1 MVVLF
6 WSQRHSITLILLQ
19 GEEGRGRGKGEKRE
33 GGGRRSTCPR
43 AGQVAPSCPE
53 TSSPPPAPPGIPGAR
68 GRLAPAWGSCRVRG
82 PSPGARSS
90 ALPRSRASLTRSPP
104 ASPPPPNQTTPP
116 ASERPRLA
124 ARGPLGPRRRGV
136 GADGSPPPLQT
147 AGRPAWPRA
156 HSPARSPR
164 RGRGGV
170 MGRGAE
176 VVGGG
181 RYLTLLGRTWVGG
194 ETLSRNL
201 EGLMGGRNYRAPS
214 ARSQVLAGPDPR
226 HGPRASPRVL
236 SSACILLLYQTH
248 PSCLTVAAPPLEHL
262 EL

>member
-90 ALPRSRASLTRSPP
+90 ALPGSRASLTRSPP

-164 RGRGGV
+164 RGRGGCHG
-170 MGRGAE
+170 GRGRGGWRRE
-176 VVGGG
+176 VLNSFREGVGRWGNLKQKPG
-181 RYLTLLGRTWVGG
+181 RSDGG
-194 ETLSRNL
+194 EELPGAISSL
-201 EGLMGGRNYRAPS
+201 P
-214 ARSQVLAGPDPR
+214 
-226 HGPRASPRVL
+226 GPRGS
-236 SSACILLLYQTH
+236 
-248 PSCLTVAAPPLEHL
+248 
-262 EL
+262 